1 MAGETVPPD
10 VLAAFCG
17 DPAHCTVTSLGSG
30 NINDTFLVR
39 GIAAPFVLQKIN
51 SDVFPDPLR
60 VIENFHKI
68 TAHLRHKSDGG
79 QERLQVALPVPTRD
93 KRPCYR
99 DGTGA
104 FWRGQSY
111 LPHASCRVLT
121 GPAQARRVGQVLAR
135 FHRLAAD
142 LDARALREPLPGF
155 HNLPGYL
162 QDYDQA
168 VRGMRFPVDT
178 ECALCQAT
186 IARYRPQATI
196 LEDARQAGILVLQPI
211 HGDPKVDNFICNE
224 EGQALGLLDLD
235 TVAMGLVHHDL
246 GDCLRSCCNRT
257 VETGAAH
264 LPITFD
270 LQLCRALLDGYFSGP
285 DSVLTNTQRQYIFAG
300 VLLISFELGLRFFT
314 DHLRGNRYFKVRRD
328 GENLVRA
335 VGQFRLANDIA
346 EKEQDI
352 RAMTRLRKTLN

>member
-17 DPAHCTVTSLGSG
+17 DPALCTATPLGCG

-39 GIAAPFVLQKIN
+39 GTAAPFVLQKIN
-51 SDVFPDPLR
+51 SEVFPDPLR
-60 VIENFHKI
+60 VIENFQKI
-68 TAHLRHKSDGG
+68 TAHLQHKSAGG
-79 QERLQVALPVPTRD
+79 QERLQIALPVPTWD

-121 GPAQARRVGQVLAR
+121 GPAQACRVGQMLAS

-142 LDARALREPLPGF
+142 LDARALRDPLPGF

-162 QDYDQA
+162 HDYDQA
-168 VRGMRFPVDT
+168 VRGLRLSVD
-178 ECALCQAT
+178 EESLFCLAT
-186 IARYRPQATI
+186 IDRYRPQATI

-211 HGDPKVDNFICNE
+211 HGDPKVDNFIFNE
-224 EGQALGLLDLD
+224 QGQPLGLLDLD

-257 VETGAAH
+257 VETGPAY

-270 LQLCRALLDGYFSGP
+270 LPLCRALLDGYFSGP
-285 DSVLTNTQRQYIFAG
+285 DSVLTAKQCEYIFTG

-352 RAMTRLRKTLN
+352 RAMTLQ

>member
-1 MAGETVPPD
+1 MAGESVPPD

-17 DPAHCTVTSLGSG
+17 DAALCTVTSLGCG

-39 GIAAPFVLQKIN
+39 AAASSFVLQKIN

-60 VIENFHKI
+60 VIENFQKI
-68 TAHLRHKSDGG
+68 TAHLRRKSDGG
-79 QERLQVALPVPTRD
+79 QEQLQVASPVLTLD
-93 KRPCYR
+93 NRPWYR
-99 DGTGA
+99 DNTGA

-111 LPHASCRVLT
+111 LPHVSCRGLT

-142 LDARALREPLPGF
+142 LEEEALRDPLPGF

-162 QDYDQA
+162 HDYDRV
-168 VRGMRFPVDT
+168 VRGGRIPGG
-178 ECALCQAT
+178 EESALCLAT
-186 IARYRPQATI
+186 IDRYRPQATT

-211 HGDPKVDNFICNE
+211 HGDPKIDNFLF
-224 EGQALGLLDLD
+224 GQQGEVLGLLDLD

-246 GDCLRSCCNRT
+246 GDCLRSCCNQMG
-257 VETGAAH
+257 ETGTGVRS
-264 LPITFD
+264 ITFD
-270 LQLCRALLDGYFSGP
+270 LPLCRALLDGYFSGP
-285 DSVLTNTQRQYIFAG
+285 NQVLTRKQREYVFAG

-314 DHLRGNRYFKVRRD
+314 DHLQGNRYFKVRRED
-328 GENLVRA
+328 ENLLRA

-346 EKEQDI
+346 EKEEDI
-352 RAMTRLRKTLN
+352 RAMTLF

>member
-17 DPAHCTVTSLGSG
+17 DSAHCTATPLGSG

-39 GIAAPFVLQKIN
+39 GTPVPFVLQKIN

-60 VIENFHKI
+60 VIENFQKI
-68 TAHLRHKSDGG
+68 TAHLQHKSDRR

-93 KRPCYR
+93 NRPCYR
-99 DGTGA
+99 DGAGA

-111 LPHASCRVLT
+111 LPHASCRVLS
-121 GPAQARRVGQVLAR
+121 GPAQARRVGQILAR

-142 LDARALREPLPGF
+142 LDVRALRDPLPGF
-155 HNLPGYL
+155 HSLPGYL
-162 QDYDQA
+162 HDYDQA
-168 VRGMRFPVDT
+168 VGGMRLPVDK
-178 ECALCQAT
+178 EYALCLAT
-186 IARYRPQATI
+186 IDRYRRQATI

-211 HGDPKVDNFICNE
+211 HGDPKVDNFIFNE
-224 EGQALGLLDLD
+224 QGQPLGLLDLD

-246 GDCLRSCCNRT
+246 GDCLRSCCNRMG
-257 VETGAAH
+257 ETGG
-264 LPITFD
+264 PEVSPVTFD
-270 LQLCRALLDGYFSGP
+270 LQLCRALLEGYFSGP
-285 DSVLTNTQRQYIFAG
+285 DSVLTKNQRQFIFAG

-314 DHLRGNRYFKVRRD
+314 DHLQGNRYFKVRRD

-335 VGQFRLANDIA
+335 VGQLRLANDIA

-352 RAMTRLRKTLN
+352 RAMTLQ